1 MWSIRKAEP
10 NDASG
15 LARLA
20 EKTFRD
26 TFGADNTSADM
37 DQHCTDTYSAQ
48 IQTREILDPNINT
61 FVCEFE
67 SELIAYA
74 QLSWLPA
81 PSYVRALKPV
91 EIRRFY
97 VDSAW
102 HGKGIASALMDR
114 VREHVAIKNADQIW
128 LGVWEH
134 NPKAQRFYQKMG
146 FLEVGD
152 HVFQLGNDPQRDLI
166 LSRNLKTHDQS
177 AAK

>member
-10 NDASG
+10 NDTIR
-15 LARLA
+15 LAALA

-37 DQHCTDTYSAQ
+37 DQHVLESYSAQ
-48 IQTREILDPNINT
+48 IQTREILDPNIDT

-67 SELIAYA
+67 HELIAFA
-74 QLSWLPA
+74 QLSWLEA
-81 PSYVRALKPV
+81 PSYLTAQHPV

-102 HGKGIASALMDR
+102 HGKGIAGALMSR
-114 VREHVAIKNADQIW
+114 VLEHVESKNADQIW

-146 FLEVGD
+146 FLEVGE

-166 LSRNLKTHDQS
+166 LSRKVQTHDQS

>member
-1 MWSIRKAEP
+1 MWQIRKAEP
-10 NDASG
+10 TDAG
-15 LARLA
+15 VLARLA
-20 EKTFRD
+20 EKTFRE

-37 DQHCTDTYSAQ
+37 DQHILETYSAK
-48 IQTREILDPNINT
+48 IQTQEILDANIDT

-67 SELIAYA
+67 NELIAYA

-81 PSYVRALKPV
+81 PNYITAQRPV

-102 HGKGIASALMDR
+102 HGKGIAGELMAQ
-114 VREHVAIKNADQIW
+114 VLEHVASKNADQIW

-146 FLEVGD
+146 FLEVGE

-166 LSRNLKTHDQS
+166 LSRKIGCVHGLGT
-177 AAK
+177 A